1 MGGRGGA
8 PVSAERMCAECA
20 LVDRRTFL
28 AQTALAGV
36 AAFLAGCSAGGGP
49 TGPSFNG
56 PLVVLPAQY
65 PSLDA
70 MGGIARVDTPD
81 GYPIAVVRTGAQQ
94 YAAFSLVCPHQGV
107 TVNISGSGFLCP
119 GHGARFAGDGSWV
132 GGQHTS
138 NLRSLATT
146 YNAASGELTIG

>member
-1 MGGRGGA
+1 
-8 PVSAERMCAECA
+8 
-20 LVDRRTFL
+20 
-28 AQTALAGV
+28 
-36 AAFLAGCSAGGGP
+36 
-49 TGPSFNG
+49 
-56 PLVVLPAQY
+56 
-65 PSLDA
+65 